1 MILPTMQNN
10 GAHALVWLLLLL
22 STSLMSSQT
31 VTQARF
37 RSQEPE
43 AQHERE
49 ERLMS
54 HEKLAELTER
64 LQRLVNGTAVVK
76 NQCQVQGQEL
86 QGQEVQVE
94 ESSQIS
100 DISGC
105 KVILTTRKT
114 TAFAAGPRLVE
125 FTLAANLADLT
136 IPASVQKQTFSRCKP
151 VDGAVVK
158 VMSRA
163 APGKTVRVTRRE
175 NKVQATET
183 ETVRGDLSFF
193 FPNLAAAQRAARLM
207 DQVVRSCGGTE
218 WPDEDDLP

>member
-10 GAHALVWLLLLL
+10 GVRALVWLFLLL
-22 STSLMSSQT
+22 STFLMSSQT
-31 VTQARF
+31 LTQARF
-37 RSQEPE
+37 GSQEPE

-49 ERLMS
+49 ERPMS

-64 LQRLVNGTAVVK
+64 LRRLVNGRAAVK
-76 NQCQVQGQEL
+76 NQCQV

-94 ESSQIS
+94 ESSQITE
-100 DISGC
+100 ISGC
-105 KVILTTRKT
+105 RVILTTRKT
-114 TAFAAGPRLVE
+114 TSFAAGPRLVE

-136 IPASVQKQTFSRCKP
+136 IPASVQKQTFSQCKAI
-151 VDGAVVK
+151 DGAVVK

-163 APGKTVRVTRRE
+163 TPGKTVRVTRRE
-175 NKVQATET
+175 NKVEATET
-183 ETVRGDLSFF
+183 LRGDLSFF